1 MVNNGNGYCQYL
13 IEQETP
19 RQVAT
24 RKCQTYIISLSLRGQ
39 PRSHSADIRN
49 DVLRHSVK
57 IRRRFRFVCFESSGC
72 RSVWWSLLDGV
83 GCLSAERVTQK

>member
-1 MVNNGNGYCQYL
+1 MEGQPGRLRVDLTLQRSNAEDG
-13 IEQETP
+13 
-19 RQVAT
+19 
-24 RKCQTYIISLSLRGQ
+24 RKIISLSLRGQ

-57 IRRRFRFVCFESSGC
+57 IRRRFRFVRFELSGC

-83 GCLSAERVTQK
+83 GCLESRGA